1 MVRGESCLDSRIGMY
16 RNKKE
21 VRTRFVRRIL
31 PALLDTPP
39 DRTLEKVKIA
49 DLRLDFSMFLHRLF
63 FLSRRPDE
71 ETETVV
77 LAVATDKKPDRS
89 VAGLMRYMDYL
100 RARRGILTNGRE
112 LRVYGKLACG
122 ESELLIQCTEEEI
135 PARTNELRTVL
146 DVASSAEETP
156 PGGTETL
163 PEDEAPESVVL
174 SVECREAAL
183 HQESVALPENAE
195 EPLNTPEPTLQELD
209 VEPDEEES
217 ESTAPETLS
226 AAFSEELNA
235 AETAEEGDDD
245 APAQDAPFQSIESEE
260 PLSEPTAGDEPPV
273 CAEHKGCMKIIA
285 VYHNKGGVGKTTIS
299 VNLAAALRKKG
310 RRVLLIDMDAQ
321 ANATFA
327 AGLVKFQFEEEDDII
342 QKYVYHLLGSGDF
355 DFIPDVVRKSKS
367 FNTPEIDIVP
377 SHIDLTNHQHK
388 LTQITAS
395 RSRMIMKLR
404 RVQNDYDYAIID
416 TPPSRDLY
424 AEIPL
429 ATADYLI
436 IPSDLRPFANQ
447 GLNNV
452 KHFVREVNEYRESIA
467 REPLVVLGV
476 LPSKIPTNAQYLKH
490 SFPRQKAVIPERYG
504 FPLMDSV
511 IYERM
516 PLAASLSRT
525 RKEDDMDIPDPKSIF
540 EFCAMESAA
549 SAGQAAEDFE
559 LLADEILLKTG
570 WRE

>member
-1 MVRGESCLDSRIGMY
+1 LDSQIGMY

-21 VRTRFVRRIL
+21 VRTRFMRRIL

-49 DLRLDFSMFLHRLF
+49 DFRLDFSMFLHRLF
-63 FLSRRPDE
+63 LLSRRPGG
-71 ETETVV
+71 ETETVIM
-77 LAVATDKKPDRS
+77 AVATDKKPDSS
-89 VAGLMRYMDYL
+89 VPGLMRYMDYL

-112 LRVYGKLACG
+112 LRVYEKLACG
-122 ESELLIQCTEEEI
+122 ESELLIQCTEDEI
-135 PARTNELRTVL
+135 PARTHELRTVL
-146 DVASSAEETP
+146 NVASCAEETP
-156 PGGTETL
+156 PGGEEHH
-163 PEDEAPESVVL
+163 PADEAPESVV
-174 SVECREAAL
+174 SSTESEEAAPN
-183 HQESVALPENAE
+183 QETDALPGNAE
-195 EPLNTPEPTLQELD
+195 EPLNTPEPSSQELD
-209 VEPDEEES
+209 VEPDEEEC
-217 ESTAPETLS
+217 ESTAPETLA
-226 AAFSEELNA
+226 AAFSEELDA
-235 AETAEEGDDD
+235 AETAEEDDD
-245 APAQDAPFQSIESEE
+245 APPQDSPFQPIESEE
-260 PLSEPTAGDEPPV
+260 PHSEPPARDETPV
-273 CAEHKGCMKIIA
+273 CAEQKERMKIIA
-285 VYHNKGGVGKTTIS
+285 IYHNKGGVGKTTIS

-310 RRVLLIDMDAQ
+310 CRVLLIDMDAQ

-452 KHFVREVNEYRESIA
+452 RHFVREVNEYRESIA

-490 SFPRQKAVIPERYG
+490 SFPRQKTVIPERYG

-525 RKEDDMDIPDPKSIF
+525 RKENDMDIPDPKSIF

-559 LLADEILLKTG
+559 LLADEILTKTG

>member
-1 MVRGESCLDSRIGMY
+1 MDGRIGIH

-31 PALLDTPP
+31 PALLDIPP
-39 DRTLEKVKIA
+39 DGTLEKVKIA
-49 DLRLDFSMFLHRLF
+49 DLRLAFSMFLQRLF
-63 FLSRRPDE
+63 LLSRRPDE
-71 ETETVV
+71 ETEIVV
-77 LAVATDKKPDRS
+77 MAVATYEKPDRS
-89 VAGLMRYMDYL
+89 VPGLMRYMDYL

-112 LRVYGKLACG
+112 LRVYEKLACG

-146 DVASSAEETP
+146 NVASCAEETP

-163 PEDEAPESVVL
+163 PEDESPESVVL
-174 SVECREAAL
+174 SVESGEAAL
-183 HQESVALPENAE
+183 NQETDALPENAE
-195 EPLNTPEPTLQELD
+195 EPLNTPEPASQELD
-209 VEPDEEES
+209 AEPDEEER
-217 ESTAPETLS
+217 ESTAPETL
-226 AAFSEELNA
+226 AAVFSEELNA

-245 APAQDAPFQSIESEE
+245 APAQDAPFQPIESEA
-260 PLSEPTAGDEPPV
+260 PLSEPATRDEPPV
-273 CAEHKGCMKIIA
+273 CAEQKGCMKIIA
-285 VYHNKGGVGKTTIS
+285 IYHNKGGVGKTTIS

-310 RRVLLIDMDAQ
+310 CRVLLIDMDAQ

-404 RVQNDYDYAIID
+404 RVRNDYDYAIID

-525 RKEDDMDIPDPKSIF
+525 RKENDMDIPDPKSIF

-559 LLADEILLKTG
+559 LLADEILSKTG

>member
-1 MVRGESCLDSRIGMY
+1 LDGRIGMH

-31 PALLDTPP
+31 PALLDIPP
-39 DRTLEKVKIA
+39 DGTLEKVKIA
-49 DLRLDFSMFLHRLF
+49 GLRLAFSMFLQRLF
-63 FLSRRPDE
+63 LLSRRPDE
-71 ETETVV
+71 ETEIVV
-77 LAVATDKKPDRS
+77 MAVATYEKPDHS
-89 VAGLMRYMDYL
+89 VPGLMRYMDYL

-112 LRVYGKLACG
+112 LRVYEKLACG

-146 DVASSAEETP
+146 NVASCAEETP

-163 PEDEAPESVVL
+163 PEDEAPESVVP
-174 SVECREAAL
+174 STESGEAAS
-183 HQESVALPENAE
+183 HQESGALPENAE
-195 EPLNTPEPTLQELD
+195 EPLNTPEPASRELD
-209 VEPDEEES
+209 AEPEEE
-217 ESTAPETLS
+217 ERETTAPETL
-226 AAFSEELNA
+226 AAVFSEELNA

-245 APAQDAPFQSIESEE
+245 APAQDAPFQPIESEA
-260 PLSEPTAGDEPPV
+260 PLSEPAARDEPPV
-273 CAEHKGCMKIIA
+273 CAEQKGCMKIIA
-285 VYHNKGGVGKTTIS
+285 IYHNKGGVGKTTIS

-310 RRVLLIDMDAQ
+310 CRVLLIDMDAQ

-404 RVQNDYDYAIID
+404 RVRNDYDYAIID

-559 LLADEILLKTG
+559 LLADEILSKTG